1 MGNRRLRR
9 LEPIRGRL
17 PPAGLPEWIYH
28 KGHEESQRTQRGFWL
43 IGRLADWRGGGGGA
57 PPPPRGGETPP
68 PPPAHPPPN
77 HPRPIGRR
85 LRRLGCMTFPF
96 ACGSTPLIGSNRRN
110 RRFPI
115 LAELCGPLC
124 LCGCRAA
131 MCHGFAGRALARVLW
146 PWKVWR
152 FAPHRRQ
159 GRRPGL
165 SPLRL
170 LQASKLPNF
179 QASTGALCAPVSGAT
194 AQKKGPEGGPFCAES
209 ATLTWR

>member
-1 MGNRRLRR
+1 MGDWRVWGAAPHPGREKFSLHPRHVCDVPHRR
-9 LEPIRGRL
+9 RGRT
-17 PPAGLPEWIYH
+17 Y
-28 KGHEESQRTQRGFWL
+28 RTYRT
-43 IGRLADWRGGGGGA
+43 A
-57 PPPPRGGETPP
+57 
-68 PPPAHPPPN
+68 
-77 HPRPIGRR
+77 PIGRR

-124 LCGCRAA
+124 LSRGRFVPSGLHGGCRVA

-194 AQKKGPEGGPFCAES
+194 AQKKAPGWGPFCAES

>member
-1 MGNRRLRR
+1 MIG
-9 LEPIRGRL
+9 GCGAL
-17 PPAGLPEWIYH
+17 PHTPAGRSSPCTPGTSATCHIGDAV
-28 KGHEESQRTQRGFWL
+28 GH
-43 IGRLADWRGGGGGA
+43 IGRIG
-57 PPPPRGGETPP
+57 
-68 PPPAHPPPN
+68 
-77 HPRPIGRR
+77 PIGRR
-85 LRRLGCMTFPF
+85 LRRLGCTTFPF

-124 LCGCRAA
+124 LSRGRFVPSGLHGGCRVA
-131 MCHGFAGRALARVLW
+131 MYHGFAGRALARVLW

-179 QASTGALCAPVSGAT
+179 QASKGALCAPRKRRGGT
-194 AQKKGPEGGPFCAES
+194 KKGPRRGPLLCRVSDAYLAMTRIIS
-209 ATLTWR
+209 TTLLE